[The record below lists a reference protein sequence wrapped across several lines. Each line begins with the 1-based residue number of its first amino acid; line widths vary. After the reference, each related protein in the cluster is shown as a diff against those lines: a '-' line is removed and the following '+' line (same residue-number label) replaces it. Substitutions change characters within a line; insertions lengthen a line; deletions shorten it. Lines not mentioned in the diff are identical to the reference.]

1 MPQKPLQLVATETTM
16 RVHSDIP
23 RFRDH
28 MVIGCLTTTLCTLS
42 PIQCSLRN
50 RHHCFLLAT
59 ACFCRLWLTLTLR
72 PNQVQQQVLRIL
84 VSTVTPFPSCRCSL
98 SQTTNHTSVW
108 SHLLS
113 LQTAGFQC
121 STSDCLRA
129 KTACTTHP
137 GVRNLLLHDGTHLLL
152 LDD

>member
-1 MPQKPLQLVATETTM
+1 MPQKPLQLAATEIIM

-28 MVIGCLTTTLCTLS
+28 TALGCLTTTLCTLS
-42 PIQCSLRN
+42 PIPCSLRD
-50 RHHCFLLAT
+50 RHHCFPLAT
-59 ACFCRLWLTLTLR
+59 ACFCLLWLTLTR
-72 PNQVQQQVLRIL
+72 RARQVQQQVLHIMA
-84 VSTVTPFPSCRCSL
+84 SAITPFPLCRCSL

-121 STSDCLRA
+121 STSDCPRA